1 MGCFLWGL
9 IGFYEAQQGQGKA
22 HEFIEAQMAEI
33 TELFFS
39 FLRQWLKS
47 TVYMGINRNWLCI

>member
-9 IGFYEAQQGQGKA
+9 IGFYEAQQGQVKV

-39 FLRQWLKS
+39 FLRQ
-47 TVYMGINRNWLCI
+47 